1 MHGLREKVAVV
12 AGGAGGIGT
21 ASSVRLAEEG
31 CAVVV
36 GDVNADNARAVVEQ
50 ISAAGGRAIDVAFDI
65 ADEESVERLLAT
77 AVAEFGG
84 IDLLH
89 CNAAALEP
97 ATILEDTDVET
108 VSLDVFDRT
117 LAVNLRGHVLCT
129 RHAIPCLLARGGGA
143 IVYTTSAA
151 AYIGEPA
158 RPAYAIAKSGL
169 TALTRHVASRWG
181 RDGIRANGVAPG
193 LILTP
198 AVRASTIAEQV
209 LARVPH
215 RRLGEPEDIASAVAF
230 LMSDDGEWVNGQV
243 LSVDGGWTMR

>member
-1 MHGLREKVAVV
+1 M
-12 AGGAGGIGT
+12 
-21 ASSVRLAEEG
+21 
-31 CAVVV
+31 VV

-151 AYIGEPA
+151 AISVN
-158 RPAYAIAKSGL
+158 RHDRR
-169 TALTRHVASRWG
+169 TRSP
-181 RDGIRANGVAPG
+181 RAA
-193 LILTP
+193 
-198 AVRASTIAEQV
+198 
-209 LARVPH
+209 
-215 RRLGEPEDIASAVAF
+215 
-230 LMSDDGEWVNGQV
+230 
-243 LSVDGGWTMR
+243 

>member
-1 MHGLREKVAVV
+1 VHGLREKVAVV

-129 RHAIPCLLARGGGA
+129 RHAIPCLLGRGGGA

-215 RRLGEPEDIASAVAF
+215 RRLGEPKDIASAVAF
-230 LMSDDGEWVNGQV
+230 LLSDDGEWVNGQV